1 MNILSNVLIVPRLSR
16 VQIDMARYGV
26 DEKGLEKIY
35 AKRGNAEQIF
45 FNHMEHM
52 SALDFLEKKFPGSLV
67 SRDDFNE
74 SIASKASLVIAA
86 GGDDHFKFISHFL
99 KKTPIFGLNTN
110 PKSSRGELLE
120 KNTDAAVKN
129 LESGK
134 FRIIP
139 ETRIDAAIN
148 GRPLLPGTCI
158 YALGCANPFGNFRH
172 AVEFKKK
179 KEEHRITSGILV
191 YSGNGSKDWVAGA
204 GRYLGKKIKFFKPA
218 EKKLGWLVRESR
230 ADYNLLAGTIGEGE
244 ELKVIPLKD
253 NSFISP
259 DAVIEHKEEIQSRDV
274 VIFRVSST
282 PLMRVRF

>member
-1 MNILSNVLIVPRLSR
+1 MNILSNVIIAPKLSR
-16 VQIDMARYGV
+16 VQMDMVRYGV
-26 DEKGLEKIY
+26 DEKGLRKIY
-35 AKRGNAEQIF
+35 TKRGNAEQIF
-45 FNHMEHM
+45 SNHTEHM
-52 SALDFLEKKFPGSLV
+52 RALDFLEKKIPGSLV
-67 SRDDFNE
+67 SRDNFNE

-99 KKTPIFGLNTN
+99 KKTPILGLNTN
-110 PKSSRGELLE
+110 PKSSKGELLE
-120 KNTDAAVKN
+120 KNIHAAIKN

-139 ETRIDAAIN
+139 ETRIDAAVN
-148 GRPLLPGTCI
+148 GRRLFDGTCI
-158 YALGCANPFGNFRH
+158 YALGSANPFGNFRYI
-172 AVEFKKK
+172 VEFKKM

-230 ADYNLLAGTIGEGE
+230 ADYNLLAGTIEEGE
-244 ELKVIPLKD
+244 ELKIIPLKD

-259 DAVIEHKEEIQSRDV
+259 DAVIEQKEKIQSGDV
-274 VIFRVSST
+274 VIFRIS
-282 PLMRVRF
+282 PLPLLRVRF